1 MRRRG
6 CARRLEQQQQQQQRN
21 KDGYLSLDEVE
32 KLHMKYGFTSRG
44 FSGAVAASYSGL
56 TTCTHI
62 FLEERRTPSQ
72 SSTRLQSMG
81 IFSHRAWH
89 KELEHQALS
98 WLCGLGV
105 HYSGPHGSVSQPW
118 GSGKLSTTL
127 STLPTS
133 PSSDRS
139 TWSLSQ
145 KSQCPSGVP
154 GKLDKWKARG
164 RKVGRPVI
172 LYYGPFSI
180 CDSATRWRVEFHY
193 LSLRRAPATL
203 MRLHQNG
210 NIYLWCRSIV
220 MLDICAS
227 FFVLWKLESCNNV

>member
-1 MRRRG
+1 MRGRG
-6 CARRLEQQQQQQQRN
+6 CVRRLEEQWTRMLSFTGRGRKTVDEMGIHFPGFHQCCSSELLWPNIMYTHN
-21 KDGYLSLDEVE
+21 K
-32 KLHMKYGFTSRG
+32 
-44 FSGAVAASYSGL
+44 
-56 TTCTHI
+56 THI
-62 FLEERRTPSQ
+62 NTHTWRRNAHTPK
-72 SSTRLQSMG
+72 LQSVG

-145 KSQCPSGVP
+145 KSQCPSGIP

-164 RKVGRPVI
+164 GKVGRPVI
-172 LYYGPFSI
+172 LY
-180 CDSATRWRVEFHY
+180 
-193 LSLRRAPATL
+193 
-203 MRLHQNG
+203 
-210 NIYLWCRSIV
+210 
-220 MLDICAS
+220 
-227 FFVLWKLESCNNV
+227 